1 MRMYAACLASYN
13 NGVLHGEWF
22 DLEEFDDV
30 SDLQEA
36 IKHKVLM
43 TSRFPNVTV
52 ECPHCETG
60 RRGMGVAEGRNFKGF
75 YACSHCDGYGNHPSA
90 EEWAAH
96 DYDGEGLS
104 SFGEYP
110 NLAKLLEHVRL
121 VSEYGDAWLAYVEW
135 QGASNAT
142 EGDFLDSSLGQCESV
157 RDYFEERLEESG
169 VLNEVPEEL
178 RYYID
183 FEQYA
188 KDMECNGGYHFET
201 YNGTTFVFSS

>member
-22 DLEEFDDV
+22 DLEDFEDAA
-30 SDLQEA
+30 DLQVA
-36 IKHKVLM
+36 IAKKVLM
-43 TSRFPNVTV
+43 TSPHPNVTV

-60 RRGMGVAEGRNFKGF
+60 RRGYGVAQGSSFTGF

-110 NLAKLLEHVRL
+110 NLEKLLEHVRL
-121 VSEYGDAWLAYVEW
+121 ISEHGDAWLAYVEW

-142 EGDFLDSSLGQCESV
+142 EENFLELRMGDCESA
-157 RDYFEERLEESG
+157 RDYFEEQLEESG
-169 VLNEVPEEL
+169 LLAKVPAEL
-178 RYYID
+178 RHYID

-188 KDMECNGGYHFET
+188 KDMECNGGYHFEE